1 MIAIVSTPPP
11 LLCER
16 ESWLNIKARL
26 TFATTTTDLQTNG
39 KLEGHTLL
47 CVCVCVLK
55 AALGTG
61 VGHIFW
67 EINFQ
72 KEWYFDKVI
81 LSLLSDDFSQL
92 DEFNSPPSNFIPQ
105 IHFYPH
111 SLSGSIC
118 ATFYVHSRFRCKPH
132 HQNCNTD
139 LVRTKVILHHSPK
152 I

>member
-61 VGHIFW
+61 VGHIFLGDQ
-67 EINFQ
+67 FS
-72 KEWYFDKVI
+72 KRVI
-81 LSLLSDDFSQL
+81 F
-92 DEFNSPPSNFIPQ
+92 
-105 IHFYPH
+105 
-111 SLSGSIC
+111 
-118 ATFYVHSRFRCKPH
+118 
-132 HQNCNTD
+132 
-139 LVRTKVILHHSPK
+139 
-152 I
+152 